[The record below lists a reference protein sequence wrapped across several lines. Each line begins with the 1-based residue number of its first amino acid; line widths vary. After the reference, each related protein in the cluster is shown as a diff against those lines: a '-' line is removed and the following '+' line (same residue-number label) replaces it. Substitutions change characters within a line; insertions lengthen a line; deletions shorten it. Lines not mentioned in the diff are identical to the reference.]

1 MPKRGD
7 LEFLS
12 DIKEAIDRVCNYTDK
27 MTYEDFLKDKKTQ
40 DAVVRNIEIIG
51 EAVKNVSKSLRDEN
65 QDIEWKDIAG
75 MRNKIVHFYFGIKWD
90 IVWSVIRD
98 KLPQLKKRVEKIL
111 SKSPPEIWQKHGTRY
126 PENNPCQF
134 QYEWVG

>member
-1 MPKRGD
+1 MPKRGN

-12 DIKEAIDRVCNYTDK
+12 DIKEAIDRICNYTDK

-111 SKSPPEIWQKHGTRY
+111 SKSPPEI
-126 PENNPCQF
+126 
-134 QYEWVG
+134 

>member
-1 MPKRGD
+1 MSKRGD

-12 DIKEAIDRVCNYTDK
+12 DIKEAIERICNYTDE
-27 MTYEDFLKDKKTQ
+27 MAYEDFLKDKKTQ

-51 EAVKNVSKSLRDEN
+51 EAVKNISKGLRDEN
-65 QDIEWKDIAG
+65 RDIGWKDIAG

-98 KLPQLKKRVEKIL
+98 KLPQLKQRVERIL
-111 SKSPPEIWQKHGTRY
+111 SEI
-126 PENNPCQF
+126 ENK
-134 QYEWVG
+134 